1 MRRMLAAVLFAA
13 CADLTVSA
21 QTPGL
26 TLDQALDMAA
36 AAEASGLVRQPPAAP
51 VDGARGM
58 PTDLTARVSSLFA
71 EVRRAFTELTHARA
85 GAALYETLSPM
96 LLDMG
101 DTGSGPEPLGEM
113 NRHDPRTAA
122 GMARVALTRVRWR
135 ERVALAEIRL
145 TAALGRAPGTP
156 PPPALAPRAFAPAP
170 PDPSRMGDA
179 RSRRT
184 AQEWVVRASAARER
198 RQLASSTLVPQAQ
211 YVYETA
217 QLAYAGGRA
226 TLVDVVD
233 SFRVLLE
240 ARMEEAE
247 ARADLDRALVE
258 LEIAA
263 GEAPERIAAAVR
275 AAGQP

>member
-1 MRRMLAAVLFAA
+1 
-13 CADLTVSA
+13 VSA

-26 TLDQALDMAA
+26 TLDQAFDMAVA
-36 AAEASGLVRQPPAAP
+36 ADPEASRLVRQPPAAP
-51 VDGARGM
+51 EDGARGI
-58 PTDLTARVSSLFA
+58 PADLTARVTALFA

-101 DTGSGPEPLGEM
+101 ETGSGPDPLGEM

-122 GMARVALTRVRWR
+122 GMARVALTRVTWR

-145 TAALGRAPGTP
+145 NAALGRTSQTP
-156 PPPALAPRAFAPAP
+156 PVPALAPRAFAPVAP
-170 PDPSRMGDA
+170 DLSRIDDAPSRRMV
-179 RSRRT
+179 
-184 AQEWVVRASAARER
+184 QEWAVRATAARER

-211 YVYETA
+211 YVYEAA

-240 ARMEEAE
+240 ARMEEAA

-258 LEIAA
+258 LEIAS

-275 AAGQP
+275 AAGHP